1 MSLFK
6 DCTAAIRQLVA
17 DDRLHAREHR
27 GFFTDLDVA
36 VLASQIAGGYDEGVM
51 QEALTEANLAL
62 GKAYRAENVV
72 RFGPVRIP
80 GVPLPDHARIATRIV
95 YAAPNGPAE
104 FKTVNGTFKRLRY
117 SKDKIRQRG
126 WRGDVTNRDDREP
139 WADQVTDD
147 TKLRA
152 RLIAARS

>member
-51 QEALTEANLAL
+51 QQALTEANLAL

-104 FKTVNGTFKRLRY
+104 FKTVNGTSSDSGTRRTR
-117 SKDKIRQRG
+117 SDSEVGAAMSPTVTTASRGRIR
-126 WRGDVTNRDDREP
+126 
-139 WADQVTDD
+139 
-147 TKLRA
+147 
-152 RLIAARS
+152 